1 MGRNNEDARN
11 GLERADMPGFEGTA
25 AAFGNL
31 IKSGNAIVKKRKS
44 KDEDE
49 DVDADAKNSRMFD
62 GGFGVV

>member
-1 MGRNNEDARN
+1 MGRNN
-11 GLERADMPGFEGTA
+11 ADFSQGKDLPGFEGTT

-31 IKSGNAIVKKRKS
+31 IKSGNAIVKKRKE
-44 KDEDE
+44 KEE